1 MTLAGIEFGG
11 GVLTTGLR
19 TFACLLIG
27 AACVYFTFHHRA
39 GRRKL
44 ALSQPVHVAR
54 RTTLAKQGLTEL
66 TVGRDDRD
74 TDIDVIAIHGLDTA
88 SPETWTW
95 KDQNDP
101 NNEERWVNWLESPML
116 PDHIDRIRVFTFNW
130 PADLFESSTNVPK
143 SLDQYATRLL
153 NGIQQ
158 GLHNRGA
165 GTGRRPILFIA
176 SCLGGVVLMKALLI
190 ANRDASEY
198 QDIRNATQG
207 IVFLATPFR
216 GTSFENVASWA
227 VPSLKAWAWVK
238 NQKVTKLLDSVKG
251 PTDDLGEIVQE
262 FTSLCQDTHEPCKV
276 FTFYEGKKTRLLSR
290 NVPWLSKC
298 FGEEK
303 LVSVTEPEDFVM
315 LEQNLHGATSLLT
328 RPLRHWT

>member
-1 MTLAGIEFGG
+1 MNPASLDFGR
-11 GVLTTGLR
+11 GVFTTGLR
-19 TFACLLIG
+19 TLICLVIG
-27 AACVYFTFHHRA
+27 ATCVYFTLYQHA
-39 GRRKL
+39 RRYKL
-44 ALSQPVHVAR
+44 ASSQPVHVASPPP
-54 RTTLAKQGLTEL
+54 AKQGLTQL
-66 TVGRDDRD
+66 TVGRDETD
-74 TDIDVIAIHGLDTA
+74 TDIDVIAIHGLDTT

-95 KDQNDP
+95 KDHNDL
-101 NNEERWVNWLESPML
+101 NNKEKWVNWLESPML

-143 SLDQYATRLL
+143 SLDQYARRLL

-158 GLHNRGA
+158 GLYNGGA

-238 NQKVTKLLDSVKG
+238 DQQVAKLLDSVKG

-262 FTSLCQDTHEPCKV
+262 FTHLCQHRHQPCKV
-276 FTFYEGKKTRLLSR
+276 FTFYEGKKTRLL
-290 NVPWLSKC
+290 NKKLPWLPAR
-298 FGEEK
+298 FGEAK
-303 LVSVTEPEDFVM
+303 LVSLIECDTLLCWASTNM
-315 LEQNLHGATSLLT
+315 L
-328 RPLRHWT
+328 